1 MSISFFFF
9 FCDVS
14 SRESLLPWVIGDG
27 YYGGEVEKLE
37 KLVVTVELWL
47 YGKEGLLVMRRR
59 ADQW

>member
-1 MSISFFFF
+1 
-9 FCDVS
+9 VS

-47 YGKEGLLVMRRR
+47 YGKEGLLVMIRR

>member
-1 MSISFFFF
+1 VRICLLVF

-14 SRESLLPWVIGDG
+14 SRESLLPWVVGDC

-47 YGKEGLLVMRRR
+47 YGKEGLLVMIRR
-59 ADQW
+59 ANQW